1 MMNSAMQK
9 LGQIIP
15 SEAAPLRN
23 LIVTMTIMCYLAC
36 LAIGALVLINRAVDG
51 WTRGLSREVTVQVR
65 QIQKLDMEAELQKAI
80 TLLQATSG
88 VILAEVLPR
97 EAGLKLLEPWL
108 GNTNLEELPIPRLIR
123 VTIDE
128 NHQPDFVM
136 LDKNLKNTIQGAS
149 LDTHRRWEVE
159 LTRMAHTLSLL
170 SYVILALICA
180 SAIAMVIF
188 AAGSVL
194 DANREVVDVLHL
206 VGAKDGYIARQIDRR
221 FMISGLTAGMI
232 GIALSLFTFLGLGL
246 SGNVEN
252 NSVAAASY
260 SLLFA
265 PTGAGYWSYIALLVV
280 PIVATGIALL
290 SARLTLMRMLK
301 STA

>member
-1 MMNSAMQK
+1 MMEK
-9 LGQIIP
+9 PGPIIP

-23 LIVTMTIMCYLAC
+23 LIVTMTVMCYLAC

-51 WTRGLSREVTVQVR
+51 WTRGLSREVTVQLR
-65 QIQKLDMEAELQKAI
+65 QIQKLDMESELQKAVV
-80 TLLQATSG
+80 LLRSTAG
-88 VILAEVLPR
+88 VISAEPLPR

-128 NHQPDFVM
+128 NHQPDFVA
-136 LDKNLKNTIQGAS
+136 LDTNLKENIKGAS
-149 LDTHRRWEVE
+149 LDTHRRWEAE

-170 SYVILALICA
+170 SYVILALIST

-188 AAGSVL
+188 AARSVL
-194 DANREVVDVLHL
+194 DANHEVVDVLHL

-221 FMISGLTAGMI
+221 FMISGLTAGLI
-232 GIALSLFTFLGLGL
+232 GIALALLTFLGLGL
-246 SGNVEN
+246 SGSVES

-260 SLLFA
+260 SLIFA
-265 PTGAGYWSYIALLVV
+265 PAGTSFWTFGALLVV
-280 PIVATGIALL
+280 PLVATSIALL

>member
-1 MMNSAMQK
+1 MDSEKQK
-9 LGQIIP
+9 PGKIIP

-23 LIVTMTIMCYLAC
+23 LVVTMTVMCYLAC
-36 LAIGALVLINRAVDG
+36 LAIGALMLINRAVDG

-65 QIQKLDMEAELQKAI
+65 QIQKLDMDTELQKAI
-80 TLLQATSG
+80 ALLKATSG
-88 VILAEVLPR
+88 VVSAEPLPR

-108 GNTNLEELPIPRLIR
+108 GSTNLEELPIPRLIR
-123 VTIDE
+123 VTIDD
-128 NHQPDFVM
+128 NHQPDFVA
-136 LDKNLKNTIQGAS
+136 LDKNLKDNIHGAS
-149 LDTHRRWEVE
+149 LDTHRRWEAE

-188 AAGSVL
+188 AARSVL

-206 VGAKDGYIARQIDRR
+206 VGARDGYIARQIDWR
-221 FMISGLTAGMI
+221 FMVSGMTAGVF
-232 GIALSLFTFLGLGL
+232 GIALALLTFLGLGL

-260 SLLFA
+260 TLLYA
-265 PTGAGYWSYIALLVV
+265 PAGSGYLSYIVLLMV
-280 PIVATGIALL
+280 PFVATIIALL

-301 STA
+301 SAA

>member
-1 MMNSAMQK
+1 MDIEKQK
-9 LGQIIP
+9 PGKIIP

-23 LIVTMTIMCYLAC
+23 LIVTMTVMCYLAC
-36 LAIGALVLINRAVDG
+36 LAIGALVVINRAVDG

-65 QIQKLDMEAELQKAI
+65 QIQKLDMEVELQKAL
-80 TLLQATSG
+80 TLLKATSG
-88 VILAEVLPR
+88 VASAEALPR

-128 NHQPDFVM
+128 NHQPDFEA
-136 LDKNLKNTIQGAS
+136 LDRNLKDNIKGAS
-149 LDTHRRWEVE
+149 LDTHRRWEAE

-188 AAGSVL
+188 AARSVL

-206 VGAKDGYIARQIDRR
+206 VGAQDGYIARQIDRR
-221 FMISGLTAGMI
+221 FMVSGMTAGVI
-232 GIALSLFTFLGLGL
+232 GIALALLTFLGLGL

-260 SLLFA
+260 SLLYA
-265 PTGAGYWSYIALLVV
+265 PAGTGYLSYAALLMV
-280 PIVATGIALL
+280 PFVATGIALL

>member
-1 MMNSAMQK
+1 MEK
-9 LGQIIP
+9 PGPIIP

-23 LIVTMTIMCYLAC
+23 LIVTMTVMCYLAC

-51 WTRGLSREVTVQVR
+51 WTRGLSREVTVQLR
-65 QIQKLDMEAELQKAI
+65 QIQKIDMESELQEAVV
-80 TLLQATSG
+80 LLQSTAG
-88 VILAEVLPR
+88 VMSAEPLPR

-128 NHQPDFVM
+128 NHQPDFVA
-136 LDKNLKNTIQGAS
+136 LDRNLQSKIRGAS
-149 LDTHRRWEVE
+149 LDTHRRWEAE

-170 SYVILALICA
+170 SYVILALICT

-188 AAGSVL
+188 AARSVL

-206 VGAKDGYIARQIDRR
+206 VGAKDGYIAQQIDRR
-221 FMISGLTAGMI
+221 FMISGFSAGLM
-232 GIALSLFTFLGLGL
+232 GIALALLTFLGLGL
-246 SGNVEN
+246 SGNVES

-265 PTGAGYWSYIALLVV
+265 PIGTSFWTYGALLVV
-280 PIVATGIALL
+280 PIVATSIALL

>member
-1 MMNSAMQK
+1 MDKEKQRPGK
-9 LGQIIP
+9 IIP

-23 LIVTMTIMCYLAC
+23 LIVTMTVMCYLAC

-88 VILAEVLPR
+88 VASAEALPR
-97 EAGLKLLEPWL
+97 EVGLKLLEPWL

-128 NHQPDFVM
+128 NHQPDFEA
-136 LDKNLKNTIQGAS
+136 LDKNLKDTVKGAS
-149 LDTHRRWEVE
+149 LDTHRRWEAE

-188 AAGSVL
+188 AARSVL

-206 VGAKDGYIARQIDRR
+206 VGAQDGYIARQIDRR
-221 FMISGLTAGMI
+221 FMVSGLTAGVI
-232 GIALSLFTFLGLGL
+232 GIALALLTFLGLGL

-260 SLLFA
+260 SLLYA
-265 PTGAGYWSYIALLVV
+265 PAGTGYLSYIALLMV
-280 PIVATGIALL
+280 PFVATGIALL

-301 STA
+301 TTS

>member
-1 MMNSAMQK
+1 MDIEKQK
-9 LGQIIP
+9 PGKIIP

-23 LIVTMTIMCYLAC
+23 LIVTMTVMCYLAC

-65 QIQKLDMEAELQKAI
+65 QIQKLDMEAELQKALK
-80 TLLQATSG
+80 LLQGTSG
-88 VILAEVLPR
+88 VASAEALPR

-128 NHQPDFVM
+128 NHQPDFEA
-136 LDKNLKNTIQGAS
+136 LDKNLKDNIKGAS
-149 LDTHRRWEVE
+149 LDTHRRWEAE

-188 AAGSVL
+188 AARSVL

-206 VGAKDGYIARQIDRR
+206 VGAQDGYIARQIDRR
-221 FMISGLTAGMI
+221 FMISGMTAGVI
-232 GIALSLFTFLGLGL
+232 GITLALLTFLGLGL

-260 SLLFA
+260 SLLYA
-265 PTGAGYWSYIALLVV
+265 PAGTGYLSYLALLMV
-280 PIVATGIALL
+280 PFVATGIALL

-301 STA
+301 TTA

>member
-1 MMNSAMQK
+1 MMDK
-9 LGQIIP
+9 PGPIIP

-23 LIVTMTIMCYLAC
+23 LIVTMTVMCYLAC
-36 LAIGALVLINRAVDG
+36 LAIGALILINRAVDG
-51 WTRGLSREVTVQVR
+51 WTRGLSREVTVQLR
-65 QIQKLDMEAELQKAI
+65 QIQKLDMESELQKAVA
-80 TLLQATSG
+80 LLQSTAGIMSAEP
-88 VILAEVLPR
+88 LAR

-128 NHQPDFVM
+128 NHQPDFVA
-136 LDKNLKNTIQGAS
+136 LDKNLRENIKGAS
-149 LDTHRRWEVE
+149 LDTHRRWEAE

-188 AAGSVL
+188 AARSVL

-221 FMISGLTAGMI
+221 FMISGFTAGLM
-232 GIALSLFTFLGLGL
+232 GIALALLTFLGLGL
-246 SGNVEN
+246 SGNVES

-265 PTGAGYWSYIALLVV
+265 PIGTSFWTYGALLVV
-280 PIVATGIALL
+280 PIVATSIALL

>member
-1 MMNSAMQK
+1 MMEK
-9 LGQIIP
+9 PGPIIP

-23 LIVTMTIMCYLAC
+23 LIVTMTVMCYLAC

-51 WTRGLSREVTVQVR
+51 WTRGLSREVTVQLR
-65 QIQKLDMEAELQKAI
+65 QIQKLDMESELQKAVV
-80 TLLQATSG
+80 LLRSTAG
-88 VILAEVLPR
+88 VISAEPLPR

-128 NHQPDFVM
+128 NHQPDFVA
-136 LDKNLKNTIQGAS
+136 LDTNLKENIKGAS
-149 LDTHRRWEVE
+149 LDTHRRWEAE

-170 SYVILALICA
+170 SYVILALIST

-188 AAGSVL
+188 AARSVL
-194 DANREVVDVLHL
+194 DANHEVVDVLHL

-221 FMISGLTAGMI
+221 FMISGLTAGLM
-232 GIALSLFTFLGLGL
+232 GIALALLTFLGLGL
-246 SGNVEN
+246 SGSVES

-260 SLLFA
+260 SLIFA
-265 PTGAGYWSYIALLVV
+265 PAGTSFWTFGALLVV
-280 PIVATGIALL
+280 PLVATSIALL

>member
-1 MMNSAMQK
+1 MMEK
-9 LGQIIP
+9 PGPIIP

-23 LIVTMTIMCYLAC
+23 LIVTMTVMCYLAC

-51 WTRGLSREVTVQVR
+51 WTRGLSREVTVQLR
-65 QIQKLDMEAELQKAI
+65 QIQKLDMESELQKAVV
-80 TLLQATSG
+80 LLRLTAG
-88 VILAEVLPR
+88 VISAEPLPR

-128 NHQPDFVM
+128 NHQPDFVA
-136 LDKNLKNTIQGAS
+136 LDTNLKENIKGAS
-149 LDTHRRWEVE
+149 LDTHRRWEAE

-170 SYVILALICA
+170 SYVILALIST

-188 AAGSVL
+188 AARSVL
-194 DANREVVDVLHL
+194 DANHEVVDVLHL

-221 FMISGLTAGMI
+221 FMISGLTAGLM
-232 GIALSLFTFLGLGL
+232 GIALALLTFLGLGL
-246 SGNVEN
+246 SGSVES

-260 SLLFA
+260 SLIFA
-265 PTGAGYWSYIALLVV
+265 PAGTSFWTFGALLVV
-280 PIVATGIALL
+280 PLVATSIALL

>member
-1 MMNSAMQK
+1 MMEKS
-9 LGQIIP
+9 GPIIP

-23 LIVTMTIMCYLAC
+23 LIVTMTVMCYLAC

-51 WTRGLSREVTVQVR
+51 WTRGLSREVTVQLR
-65 QIQKLDMEAELQKAI
+65 QIQKLDMEAELQKAVA
-80 TLLQATSG
+80 LLQSTAG
-88 VILAEVLPR
+88 VVSAEPLPR

-108 GNTNLEELPIPRLIR
+108 GSTNLEELPIPRLIR

-128 NHQPDFVM
+128 NHQPDFVA
-136 LDKNLKNTIQGAS
+136 LDKKLTANIKGAS
-149 LDTHRRWEVE
+149 LDTHRRWEAE

-170 SYVILALICA
+170 SYVILSLICA

-188 AAGSVL
+188 AARSVL
-194 DANREVVDVLHL
+194 DANHEVVDVLHL

-221 FMISGLTAGMI
+221 FMISGLTSGLI
-232 GIALSLFTFLGLGL
+232 GIALALCTFLALGL
-246 SGNVEN
+246 SGSVESN
-252 NSVAAASY
+252 AMAAASY
-260 SLLFA
+260 SLIFA
-265 PTGAGYWSYIALLVV
+265 PVGTGIWTYGALFLV
-280 PIVATGIALL
+280 PIVATSIALL